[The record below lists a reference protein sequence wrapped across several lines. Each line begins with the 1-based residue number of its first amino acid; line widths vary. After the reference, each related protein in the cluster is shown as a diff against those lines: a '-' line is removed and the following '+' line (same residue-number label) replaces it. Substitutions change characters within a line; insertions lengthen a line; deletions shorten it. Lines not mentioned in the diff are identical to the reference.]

1 MHQGWFHFFAAIT
14 VIVWGTTFVS
24 TKVLIQYGLSP
35 VDILFYRFLLAY
47 FCMWFISH
55 GRIRADHW
63 RDEGLFMLL
72 GLFGGSLYF
81 IAENTALGLTL
92 ASNVS
97 LIICTAPVLAALLT
111 LLLYRGKRVPSRLLV
126 GSLVAFLGVGL
137 VVFNGHFVLKLHP
150 AGDLLTLLAALM
162 WACYCLLLQRLQKRY
177 PTPFITRK
185 VFFYGILTMLPFFC
199 FSPLTTDVIILSQ
212 PVVWL
217 NLIFLGVVASMLCY
231 LMWNTAVRRLG
242 ALQTANYIYV
252 VPLVT
257 LVTSAWVLDETITWV
272 ALLGSVFILSGVFLA
287 ERGWPLPRRSAHK
300 KEQQSDR

>member
-1 MHQGWFHFFAAIT
+1 MLFRTKHHGWYHLLAALT

-35 VDILFYRFLLAY
+35 VDVLFYRFLLAY
-47 FCMWFISH
+47 FCMWFVSH
-55 GRIRADHW
+55 GRILADHW

-81 IAENTALGLTL
+81 VAENTALGLTL
-92 ASNVS
+92 TSNVS

-111 LLLYRGKRVPSRLLV
+111 WLLHRGQQIPSRLV
-126 GSLVAFLGVGL
+126 AGSLIAFAGVTL
-137 VVFNGHFVLKLHP
+137 VVFNGHFVLHLHP
-150 AGDLLTLLAALM
+150 AGDVLTLLAALM

-177 PTPFITRK
+177 STTFITRK
-185 VFFYGILTMLPFFC
+185 VFFYGLVTMLPFFY
-199 FSPLTTDVIILSQ
+199 FSSLTTDLLILSL

-231 LMWNTAVRRLG
+231 LMWNTAVRHIG
-242 ALQTANYIYV
+242 ALQTTNYIYV

-257 LVTSAWVLDETITWV
+257 LLTSAWVLNEIITWI
-272 ALLGSVFILSGVFLA
+272 ALVGSAFILAGVYLA
-287 ERGWPLPRRSAHK
+287 ERGWPSFRKDSGLS
-300 KEQQSDR
+300 E